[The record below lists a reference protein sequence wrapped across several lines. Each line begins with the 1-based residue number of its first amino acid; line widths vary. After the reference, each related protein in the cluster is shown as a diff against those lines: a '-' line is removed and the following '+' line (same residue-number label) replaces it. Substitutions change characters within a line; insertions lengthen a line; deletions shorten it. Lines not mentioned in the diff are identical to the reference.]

1 VKEALDGIGSLFDT
15 VQDLQYKLMDRLAP
29 DKEAATALIEVI
41 LKVEEVRK
49 QNAPI
54 HVLLLQLRVRLL
66 QERASRALA
75 KLRTMLSS
83 AQDDSEQ
90 AQLQSKIFE
99 LQGLD
104 RNLTVISPD
113 SDPSEFETLRR
124 KILTAVA

>member
-1 VKEALDGIGSLFDT
+1 